1 MVRKPV
7 TILTVAFAVTIAIAV
22 ALFVPSLRA
31 ASALH
36 LAASHSSATM
46 PSSSTYRPGSE
57 ADQQLPILVRKPV
70 VLASTDSALD
80 PKGGGF
86 HGFCACS
93 CTHIPDCNTSADCGG
108 AACLRAI
115 TCCEK
120 PGKSSNLL
128 AQSRMCNSKKSWKL
142 DELD

>member
-7 TILTVAFAVTIAIAV
+7 TILTVAFAVTIVIAV

-31 ASALH
+31 ASH
-36 LAASHSSATM
+36 SLATI

-57 ADQQLPILVRKPV
+57 ADQQLPILVRKPDA
-70 VLASTDSALD
+70 LAS
-80 PKGGGF
+80 KGNGF
-86 HGFCACS
+86 NGFCACS
-93 CTHIPDCNTSADCGG
+93 CTHVPDCNTSADCGG

-128 AQSRMCNSKKSWKL
+128 AQSRMCNSKKSLKL

>member
-7 TILTVAFAVTIAIAV
+7 TILAVAFAVTIVIAV
-22 ALFVPSLRA
+22 ASFVPSLRA
-31 ASALH
+31 VSAHH
-36 LAASHSSATM
+36 LAASHSLATI

-57 ADQQLPILVRKPV
+57 ADQQLPILVRKPDA
-70 VLASTDSALD
+70 LAS
-80 PKGGGF
+80 KGNGF
-86 HGFCACS
+86 TGFCVCT
-93 CTHIPDCNTSADCGG
+93 CTHIPNCNTSADCGG
-108 AACLRAI
+108 GACLRAV

-128 AQSRMCNSKKSWKL
+128 AQSRMCNSKKSLKL

>member
-7 TILTVAFAVTIAIAV
+7 TILTVAFAVTIVIAV
-22 ALFVPSLRA
+22 ASFVPWLRA

-36 LAASHSSATM
+36 LASSHSLATI
-46 PSSSTYRPGSE
+46 PSSSTYRPGSQ
-57 ADQQLPILVRKPV
+57 ADQQLPILVRKPDA
-70 VLASTDSALD
+70 LASLD

-93 CTHIPDCNTSADCGG
+93 CTHVPDCNTSADCGG

-128 AQSRMCNSKKSWKL
+128 AQSAMCNSKKSWKL
-142 DELD
+142 DEID

>member
-7 TILTVAFAVTIAIAV
+7 TILTVAFAVTIVIAV
-22 ALFVPSLRA
+22 VSFVPSLRA

-36 LAASHSSATM
+36 LAASHGLATI

-57 ADQQLPILVRKPV
+57 ANQQLPILVRKPDA
-70 VLASTDSALD
+70 LAS
-80 PKGGGF
+80 KGNGF
-86 HGFCACS
+86 NGFCACS
-93 CTHIPDCNTSADCGG
+93 CTHVPDCNTSADCGG

-128 AQSRMCNSKKSWKL
+128 AQSQTCNSKKSLKL